1 MINLSQMI
9 LITVISI
16 FSNTFSQTIFVFN
29 DFDSELGD
37 STAILKN
44 AFLSKDIFYGNN
56 FENFATD
63 IDIFP
68 NPAASRME
76 AVKSLS
82 PQVSADYILYNKIT
96 NDNSQIY
103 LDGQMYNSRSGGLV
117 SRKNIKISAYFKGL
131 ENELKIWFG
140 EFFNAIDD
148 EWIKKRDVVL
158 FIPPELI
165 KYDKTPFGAVKRSLI
180 YPGLGQSYS
189 GKHNSAYIWAGLESS
204 MLTSVL
210 VSYIG
215 YKSSVSAFKMH
226 TKNYEQSSEQ
236 IEFDDSRKSAE
247 LDWKKHKD
255 FNNYMIYS
263 GIAAGSIW
271 AANTIHAYI
280 VGPRP
285 KKDIIQEWDI
295 VPAE

>member
-82 PQVSADYILYNKIT
+82 PQVSADYILYN
-96 NDNSQIY
+96 N
-103 LDGQMYNSRSGGLV
+103 
-117 SRKNIKISAYFKGL
+117 
-131 ENELKIWFG
+131 
-140 EFFNAIDD
+140 
-148 EWIKKRDVVL
+148 
-158 FIPPELI
+158 
-165 KYDKTPFGAVKRSLI
+165 
-180 YPGLGQSYS
+180 
-189 GKHNSAYIWAGLESS
+189 
-204 MLTSVL
+204 
-210 VSYIG
+210 
-215 YKSSVSAFKMH
+215 
-226 TKNYEQSSEQ
+226 
-236 IEFDDSRKSAE
+236 
-247 LDWKKHKD
+247 
-255 FNNYMIYS
+255 
-263 GIAAGSIW
+263 
-271 AANTIHAYI
+271 
-280 VGPRP
+280 
-285 KKDIIQEWDI
+285 DII
-295 VPAE
+295 